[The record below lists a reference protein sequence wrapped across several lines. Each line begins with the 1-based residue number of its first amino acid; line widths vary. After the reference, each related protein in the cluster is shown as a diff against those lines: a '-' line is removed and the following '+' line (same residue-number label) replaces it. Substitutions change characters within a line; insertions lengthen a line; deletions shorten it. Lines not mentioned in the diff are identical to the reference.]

1 VQHTD
6 ASHLADP
13 WRELRLAGVTH
24 ILESTIDTGAN
35 SSPMQWRFRLLDA
48 ATGLSVGSFSAAE
61 DAKEADGVS
70 Q

>member
-1 VQHTD
+1 
-6 ASHLADP
+6 
-13 WRELRLAGVTH
+13 
-24 ILESTIDTGAN
+24 
-35 SSPMQWRFRLLDA
+35 MQWRFRLLDA